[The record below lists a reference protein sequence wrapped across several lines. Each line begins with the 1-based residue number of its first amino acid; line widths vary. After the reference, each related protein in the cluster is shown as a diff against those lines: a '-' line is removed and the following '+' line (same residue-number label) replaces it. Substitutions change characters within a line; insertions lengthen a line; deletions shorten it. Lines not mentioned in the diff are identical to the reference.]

1 MVEERERRRRGGRG
15 QEERK
20 KGRVLPLTLL
30 RRRVAMVTGT
40 GTGTDAVFRACPCVA
55 FCASLPAMSDGDGKF
70 KASYVPSEMMGLRF
84 EPSGSVGSA
93 VAHASRRKIH
103 CSGSISLEASLW
115 KHHLFRSIT
124 TGRNIIF
131 NCSSQLVG
139 IHLVL
144 VWQVI
149 GTYLHVT
156 CLEVI
161 LADLKLIDNEFP
173 DKEISRICVTQRSY
187 DPPLAIHTQEV
198 LGSGVGC
205 RCCSNDSLLG
215 CVYLHVPETRQPPEN
230 TARSRPGD

>member
-40 GTGTDAVFRACPCVA
+40 GTGVDYAVFRACPCVA

-103 CSGSISLEASLW
+103 CSGSISLEASSLSQHHHRQE
-115 KHHLFRSIT
+115 HHLQLLKSIGWDTSGFRMASD
-124 TGRNIIF
+124 R
-131 NCSSQLVG
+131 
-139 IHLVL
+139 
-144 VWQVI
+144 
-149 GTYLHVT
+149 YLHVT

-173 DKEISRICVTQRSY
+173 DKETSR
-187 DPPLAIHTQEV
+187 
-198 LGSGVGC
+198 
-205 RCCSNDSLLG
+205 
-215 CVYLHVPETRQPPEN
+215 VYL
-230 TARSRPGD
+230 AA